1 MDSNSG
7 GAIVQ
12 TFIFAHRGAS
22 KLAPENTMAAFTL
35 AQKMGADG
43 IETDVQLTKDQ
54 VPVLIHDET
63 LHRTTNGAGYVKDY
77 TFEELKKLDAG
88 RWFSEKYTGERL
100 LGLDEFLEWV
110 STTSLSLNIELK
122 NNIID
127 YKDIEEKVL
136 ELIKHYGVADR
147 TIISS
152 FNPNSIKRFKRL
164 SKEIE
169 CACLTSRR
177 PKDLKTLIEQTR
189 ANALHINYNAL
200 SKGLIKE
207 AKRLHLPVRTYT
219 VNRPSRLM
227 RAYKLML
234 DGIFTDVPHSAI
246 EYRELYLHKHKR

>member
-1 MDSNSG
+1 ME
-7 GAIVQ
+7 

-22 KLAPENTMAAFTL
+22 RLAPENTMAAFTL

-54 VPVLIHDET
+54 VPILIHDET
-63 LHRTTNGAGYVKDY
+63 LHRTTDGIGYVKDY
-77 TFEELKKLDAG
+77 TFEQLKKLDAG
-88 RWFSEKYTGERL
+88 KWFSEKYSEERL
-100 LGLDEFLEWV
+100 LSLEEFLKWI
-110 STTSLSLNIELK
+110 SNTSLSLNIELK

-127 YKDIEEKVL
+127 YKDIEKEVL
-136 ELIKHYGVADR
+136 ELIKHYGVVER

-152 FNPNSIKRFKRL
+152 FNPKSIKRFKRL

-177 PKDLKTLIEQTR
+177 PKDLKSLIEETK

-200 SKGLIKE
+200 NRGLIKE

-219 VNRPSRLM
+219 INRPSRLM
-227 RAYKLML
+227 RSYKLEV

-246 EYRELYLHKHKR
+246 EYRELYLHKHKP